1 MAGLE
6 GRAELIKAHNAVN
19 AQIAAVTGRPAERGH
34 TGEYLAAHIFGIE
47 LQESAA
53 HKAIDGQFSAGSLA
67 GRTVNVKWYGKQ
79 DGLLDVSLDPILDY
93 YLVMTGP
100 KGGEG
105 SSRGAVRPW
114 VIAQVFLIDAA
125 EVRALLLARGGK
137 LDNPVSIPSAIW
149 QASLIYPV
157 SQNDHL
163 PLTDQQRADLALFAP
178 TEHKAQGAKAEPM
191 GSLPPAQHSYRVLV
205 DDNFHYRDES
215 ERYEHGQ
222 FDTCESA
229 IAACKRIVDEFLA
242 DAHKAGMTAGE
253 LWQRYAGFGDAPF
266 IATTGPQCAFSAWDY
281 ARQRCDELGATNR

>member
-6 GRAELIKAHNAVN
+6 GLAELIKAHNVVN
-19 AQIAAVTGRPAERGH
+19 AEIAAVTGRPAELGH

-53 HKAIDGQFSAGSLA
+53 HKAIDGHFSAGALA

-105 SSRGAVRPW
+105 SSRGAVIAW
-114 VIAQVFLIDAA
+114 VIAQVFLVDAA
-125 EVRALLLARGGK
+125 EVRALVLARGRK

-149 QASLIYPV
+149 QASLTYPGIG
-157 SQNDHL
+157 NGRL
-163 PLTDQQRADLALFAP
+163 LLTDQQRADLALFAP
-178 TEHKAQGAKAEPM
+178 TEHGAP
-191 GSLPPAQHSYRVLV
+191 GSATEQTASPPPAEHRYRVLV

-229 IAACKRIVDEFLA
+229 IAACRRIVDEFLI
-242 DAHKAGMTAGE
+242 DTYKAGMTPGE
-253 LWQRYAGFGDAPF
+253 LWQLYMGFGDDPF
-266 IATTGPQCAFSAWDY
+266 IVTTGPRCAFSAWDY
-281 ARQRCDELGATNR
+281 ARQRCDELCATH